1 MSAVVFKPQSDAD
14 DPLVN
19 QPRVLPRADVVG
31 VIDAAG
37 KGVIVNR
44 AAASRAAIREMGM
57 PVKRRAPK
65 ERQTPP
71 YSGGVLLPAGRL
83 ELNLPGIVRDLQRL
97 GLLPASP
104 LQVASFFAFNCKN
117 RSVPVPSGL
126 PE

>member
-14 DPLVN
+14 GPLVN

-71 YSGGVLLPAGRL
+71 YSGGVLLPGAASSS
-83 ELNLPGIVRDLQRL
+83 IF
-97 GLLPASP
+97 PA
-104 LQVASFFAFNCKN
+104 LCAIY
-117 RSVPVPSGL
+117 SGWVFY
-126 PE
+126 